1 MSLSNIDQIQ
11 KEANKLL
18 SGETSEQLYQSV
30 EGITRL
36 FEAIIKTDG
45 HEWAA
50 HVLNEEGNPL
60 LTPEEQRRF
69 TNLLEPFVPA
79 ILSFFKGEQR
89 GGETIAPPSYN
100 NRTQNAVAPPSY
112 NNTTQNAVAPS
123 NQKNNAKQNT
133 VAPPPSYNNNAKQ
146 NAVTPSNQKN
156 NVKQNT
162 VAPPPSYNNNVKQ
175 NTVAPS
181 NQKKN
186 AELQSNEK
194 QNTKYGVDNLY
205 GSFFNKINAINS
217 TVNGYASQY
226 GILKYEKEADHKYNL
241 KAPAA
246 LRIEYPFLE
255 PLYIPLR
262 TLVYLIQLLID
273 VLRVSAGM
281 SGKDQSRK
289 ILSIAASILDL
300 LRGDWKKA
308 ILSLIGYYGTTPMLV
323 GEIGKIYLT
332 VFRTFSPTLQ
342 RRFTYGT
349 LDATKSLIVGF
360 LLSIFQ
366 FTAPLAR
373 RKELIPI
380 FQKIALKKKE
390 MDGMLTDQ
398 DLLPRP
404 DYMIP
409 SFDDLNNLQFL
420 LDDPVFICST
430 EAKKLVEEINQ
441 SSIINMVLQLL
452 RIPVTEKMQKY
463 TCSDGYK
470 PIAIKMVEEGQRTNT
485 LPHPTTSTTSIKG
498 GRRTVRSSTWK
509 AF

>member
-1 MSLSNIDQIQ
+1 MSLSSIDQIQ

-18 SGETSEQLYQSV
+18 SGESSEQLYQSV

-36 FEAIIKTDG
+36 LHAIIKTDG
-45 HEWAA
+45 NEWAA

-69 TNLLEPFVPA
+69 TNLLEPFIPA

-100 NRTQNAVAPPSY
+100 N
-112 NNTTQNAVAPS
+112 
-123 NQKNNAKQNT
+123 NAKQNT
-133 VAPPPSYNNNAKQ
+133 VAPPPYNNE
-146 NAVTPSNQKN
+146 
-156 NVKQNT
+156 KQNT
-162 VAPPPSYNNNVKQ
+162 VAPPPYNNAKQ

-186 AELQSNEK
+186 TALQSNEK

-226 GILKYEKEADHKYNL
+226 GILKYEKEADHKYDL

-262 TLVYLIQLLID
+262 TLIFLIQLLID
-273 VLRVSAGM
+273 VLRYSAAM
-281 SGKDQSRK
+281 SGQDQSRK
-289 ILSIAASILDL
+289 ILSIAASVLDI

-308 ILSLIGYYGTTPMLV
+308 ILSLIGYYGTTPLLV

-349 LDATKSLIVGF
+349 LDATKSLLTGF
-360 LLSIFQ
+360 LLAIFQ
-366 FTAPLAR
+366 YTAPLAR

-409 SFDDLNNLQFL
+409 SFEDFNNLQVL

-470 PIAIKMVEEGQRTNT
+470 PIAVKMVEEGQRTNT
-485 LPHPTTSTTSIKG
+485 LPHPVPKEVKG

>member
-36 FEAIIKTDG
+36 LQAIIKTDG
-45 HEWAA
+45 NHWAA
-50 HVLNEEGNPL
+50 HVVDTEGNPV

-79 ILSFFKGEQR
+79 ILSFFKAEQR
-89 GGETIAPPSYN
+89 GGEEIIPPPAYNIQPATVPLPPSYN
-100 NRTQNAVAPPSY
+100 NQKQNAA
-112 NNTTQNAVAPS
+112 T
-123 NQKNNAKQNT
+123 
-133 VAPPPSYNNNAKQ
+133 PPPSYNNNQKQ
-146 NAVTPSNQKN
+146 NAAT
-156 NVKQNT
+156 
-162 VAPPPSYNNNVKQ
+162 PPPSYNNQKQ
-175 NTVAPS
+175 NAPLQPNETQNK
-181 NQKKN
+181 NQ
-186 AELQSNEK
+186 
-194 QNTKYGVDNLY
+194 GVDNLY
-205 GSFFNKINAINS
+205 EAFFNKIAAINS
-217 TVNGYASQY
+217 KVNGYASQY
-226 GILKYEKEADHKYNL
+226 GILKYEKEGDHQYNL

-246 LRIEYPFLE
+246 LRVEYPFLE
-255 PLYIPLR
+255 PLYIPVR
-262 TLVYLIQLLID
+262 TLVFLIQLLID
-273 VLRVSAGM
+273 VLRYSAAM
-281 SGKDQSRK
+281 SGRDQSRK

-308 ILSLIGYYGTTPMLV
+308 ILSLIGYYGTTPLLV
-323 GEIGKIYLT
+323 GEIGKIYLS

-342 RRFTYGT
+342 RRFTYGA

-409 SFDDLNNLQFL
+409 SFEDLNNLQVL
-420 LDDPVFICST
+420 LDDPVFICSI
-430 EAKKLVEEINQ
+430 EAKNLVEEINQ

-470 PIAIKMVEEGQRTNT
+470 PIAVKMVEEGQRTNT
-485 LPHPTTSTTSIKG
+485 LPHPVTTPKVAPIKG
-498 GRRTVRSSTWK
+498 GRHRTVRSSTWK
-509 AF
+509 TF

>member
-45 HEWAA
+45 NEWAA

-69 TNLLEPFVPA
+69 TNLLEPFLPA

-100 NRTQNAVAPPSY
+100 N
-112 NNTTQNAVAPS
+112 
-123 NQKNNAKQNT
+123 NAKQNT
-133 VAPPPSYNNNAKQ
+133 VAPPSYNNA
-146 NAVTPSNQKN
+146 T
-156 NVKQNT
+156 QNT
-162 VAPPPSYNNNVKQ
+162 AAPPPSYNNAKQNMAAPPPPSYNNTAQ

-186 AELQSNEK
+186 AALQSNEK

-470 PIAIKMVEEGQRTNT
+470 PIAVKMVEEGQRTNT
-485 LPHPTTSTTSIKG
+485 LPHPAPKEAIKG

>member
-18 SGETSEQLYQSV
+18 SGESSEQLYQSV

-36 FEAIIKTDG
+36 LQAIIKTDG
-45 HEWAA
+45 HNWAA
-50 HVLNEEGNPL
+50 QVLNEEGNPL

-69 TNLLEPFVPA
+69 TNLLEPFIPA
-79 ILSFFKGEQR
+79 ILSFFKAEQR
-89 GGETIAPPSYN
+89 GGETILPPPAYDNQNITVPPPPAYN
-100 NRTQNAVAPPSY
+100 NQNTKVPPPPAY
-112 NNTTQNAVAPS
+112 NN
-123 NQKNNAKQNT
+123 QNT
-133 VAPPPSYNNNAKQ
+133 KVPPPPAYNNNKKQ
-146 NAVTPSNQKN
+146 N
-156 NVKQNT
+156 
-162 VAPPPSYNNNVKQ
+162 
-175 NTVAPS
+175 APS

-186 AELQSNEK
+186 APSNDT
-194 QNTKYGVDNLY
+194 QNKGVDNLY
-205 GSFFNKINAINS
+205 ESFFNKINAINS

-226 GILKYEKEADHKYNL
+226 GILKYEKEADHKYDL

-262 TLVYLIQLLID
+262 TLIFLIQLLID
-273 VLRVSAGM
+273 VLRYSAAM
-281 SGKDQSRK
+281 SGQDQSRK
-289 ILSIAASILDL
+289 ILSIAASVLDI

-308 ILSLIGYYGTTPMLV
+308 ILSLIGYYGTTPLLV

-349 LDATKSLIVGF
+349 LDATKSLLTGF
-360 LLSIFQ
+360 LLAIFQ
-366 FTAPLAR
+366 YTAPLAR

-409 SFDDLNNLQFL
+409 SFEDFNNLQVL

-470 PIAIKMVEEGQRTNT
+470 PIAVKMVEEGQRTNT
-485 LPHPTTSTTSIKG
+485 LPHPVPKEVKG

>member
-45 HEWAA
+45 NEWAA

-69 TNLLEPFVPA
+69 TNLLEPFLPA

-100 NRTQNAVAPPSY
+100 NAKQNTAAPPSY
-112 NNTTQNAVAPS
+112 NNATQNTAAPPPS
-123 NQKNNAKQNT
+123 YNNAKQNMAAPPPPSYNNTAQNT
-133 VAPPPSYNNNAKQ
+133 VAPPPPSYNNNAKQ
-146 NAVTPSNQKN
+146 NTVASSNQKNNVKQNTVAPSNQKN
-156 NVKQNT
+156 NAKQNT

-181 NQKKN
+181 NQKNN
-186 AELQSNEK
+186 AALQSNEK

-366 FTAPLAR
+366 ISCYFR
-373 RKELIPI
+373 RRRR
-380 FQKIALKKKE
+380 
-390 MDGMLTDQ
+390 G
-398 DLLPRP
+398 
-404 DYMIP
+404 
-409 SFDDLNNLQFL
+409 
-420 LDDPVFICST
+420 LD
-430 EAKKLVEEINQ
+430 
-441 SSIINMVLQLL
+441 
-452 RIPVTEKMQKY
+452 
-463 TCSDGYK
+463 
-470 PIAIKMVEEGQRTNT
+470 
-485 LPHPTTSTTSIKG
+485 
-498 GRRTVRSSTWK
+498 
-509 AF
+509 